1 MVHPLLLALLL
12 SAAPESTIQLESL
25 QTSPQAVRILKAQEL
40 HQADKHEEAD
50 NLLKPHSGPADHL
63 MRARILRAQKK
74 YGQAIELIAEALAQK
89 PAAPFN
95 DLLGI
100 EQTLNLI
107 SLKKDEEGSSQLFKL
122 IQQNHLAAREHIVTL
137 TQSIARLGPEKVLK
151 KIPALLDLRGLTPN
165 TRSFLFKTIADAY
178 EATGKNSLAS
188 TARLESFLTVPLGRY
203 SSSTIPAQT
212 QPSASQLLERAEL
225 ILQAHRNEAALR
237 ALKLVSTDKLNATNL
252 CRYLFAHGL
261 AHRKLHNYSQAEKSL
276 MKVNRTCKDSSL
288 RRRAGYVGIKV
299 ITIRRGL
306 DAIEPIETFAKE
318 FAGHSM
324 VDDLF
329 FWAGDLYQRRQRF
342 DEAHAY
348 YERVQNMPVAGD
360 HCGEATWRRAWIYYR
375 NNMLVDAEKVL
386 SKSLKQ
392 TSCMPK
398 QADRARAIYW
408 MARISMDQGKKG
420 RAIRRFERVLDEAP
434 LNYYAQLALTRLQEL
449 NAPRLNWIQAHLA
462 APAPSNQDAIC
473 TGELTKDPYFQQ
485 GRLLLENGLGTDAGL
500 YLRKTTKGLGM
511 SQGTD
516 CKAMHSDLLVA
527 ILLSRAG
534 FKQEAHWKVRSAFAA
549 ELQKIPTQNEASIFF
564 AAYPMAYSEEI
575 AAAEHEH
582 GIPELFLQALARE
595 ESAFDAQVVSWAG
608 AYGLTQLL
616 LSTAKGAGKLLTPQ
630 IKIEK
635 ASELFDPALNARL
648 GGAFMASLLSR
659 FKGST
664 GLALCGYNAA
674 LRTANIWWKR
684 HAGDAFDV
692 FAEELTI
699 KETRK
704 YVKRVH
710 QTWGIYRW
718 LYQDIAPALPTDPIP
733 GTTQTA
739 QR

>member
-1 MVHPLLLALLL
+1 MVNTLLLTLLL
-12 SAAPESTIQLESL
+12 STAPDSIIQLENL
-25 QTSPQAVRILKAQEL
+25 QASPEAVRILKAQKL
-40 HQADKHEEAD
+40 SQANKSAEAAK
-50 NLLKPHSGPADHL
+50 LLAPHSTSADLL
-63 MRARILRAQKK
+63 MHARLLRAQKK
-74 YGQAIELIAEALAQK
+74 YEPAVATIEKALAQN
-89 PAAPFN
+89 PSEPFG
-95 DLLGI
+95 DLLTI
-100 EQTLNLI
+100 EKALSLI
-107 SLKKDEEGSSQLFKL
+107 SQKKDDEGSKTLLMFIK
-122 IQQNHLAAREHIVTL
+122 QNHLAAREHIVTL
-137 TQSIARLGPEKVLK
+137 TQSISRLGPETVLK
-151 KIPALLDLRGLTPN
+151 KIPALLDLRGLSPN
-165 TRSFLFKTIADAY
+165 TRSFLYKTIADSY
-178 EATGKNSLAS
+178 DATGKKSLGRA
-188 TARLESFLTVPLGRY
+188 ARLESFLSAPLGR
-203 SSSTIPAQT
+203 SSSSSIPEQT
-212 QPSASQLLERAEL
+212 NPSATQLLGRAEI

-237 ALKLVSTDKLNATNL
+237 ALKLVQTDKLNPSDN

-324 VDDLF
+324 VDDLL
-329 FWAGDLYQRRQRF
+329 FWAGDLYQRRKRF

-375 NNMLVDAEKVL
+375 NDMPVEAEKVL

-398 QADRARAIYW
+398 QADRARAMYW
-408 MARISMDQGKKG
+408 LARVSMDQGKKA
-420 RAIRRFERVLDEAP
+420 RAAKRFERVLDEAP

-449 NAPRLNWIQAHLA
+449 GAPRLNWIQAHLA
-462 APAPSNQDAIC
+462 APAPSNQEAIC
-473 TGELTKDPYFQQ
+473 TGELAKDLYFQK
-485 GRLLLENGLGTDAGL
+485 GRTLLESGLGTDAGL
-500 YLRKTTKGLGM
+500 YLRKVTKGLGM
-511 SQGTD
+511 TLGENCRS
-516 CKAMHSDLLVA
+516 MHSDLLVA
-527 ILLSRAG
+527 ILLSEAG
-534 FKQEAHWKVRSAFAA
+534 FKQEAHWKVRSAFSA
-549 ELQKIPTQNEASIFF
+549 ELQKIPTSNEASIFF
-564 AAYPMAYSEEI
+564 AAYPMAYSQEI

-616 LSTAKGAGKLLTPQ
+616 LSTAKGAGKMLTPQ
-630 IKIEK
+630 IKIK
-635 ASELFDPALNARL
+635 RASELFDPALNARL
-648 GGAFMASLLSR
+648 GGAFMASLISR

-674 LRTANIWWKR
+674 LKTANTWWKR

-718 LYQDIAPALPTDPIP
+718 LYQDIPPALPTGPIP